1 MSDPT
6 GGPHE
11 RARSGDGGGPITI
24 TLGREELIIRRRFEV
39 YSILNDLLIAV
50 WFAVGSVFFFFEPLY
65 DYGIWLFLV
74 GSVQLGI
81 RPALRLSR
89 RVQLQ
94 RITRGT
100 PNEVARDF

>member
-1 MSDPT
+1 MSETPST
-6 GGPHE
+6 PHE
-11 RARSGDGGGPITI
+11 KSERDEGGDPITI
-24 TLGREELIIRRRFEV
+24 TLGRDELVVRRRFEV

-50 WFAVGSVFFFFEPLY
+50 WFAVGSVFFFFESLY
-65 DYGIWLFLV
+65 DFGIWLFLI